1 MKPTK
6 QERLDRDLKALRI
19 YQRQLYS
26 SDLTDVEVADRIA
39 AAKALI
45 NMTR

>member
-1 MKPTK
+1 MKLSE

-26 SDLTDVEVADRIA
+26 SDLTDAEVANKIA
-39 AAKALI
+39 VAKELI
-45 NMTR
+45 NNTK

>member
-6 QERLDRDLKALRI
+6 QEKLDRDLKALRI

-26 SDLTDVEVADRIA
+26 TDLTDDEVADRIA
-39 AAKALI
+39 RAKELI

>member
-1 MKPTK
+1 MRASE

-26 SDLTDVEVADRIA
+26 SDLTDAEVSERIA
-39 AAKALI
+39 TAKALI
-45 NMTR
+45 NRDR

>member
-1 MKPTK
+1 MKASE

-26 SDLTDVEVADRIA
+26 SDLTDDEVAERIA
-39 AAKALI
+39 TAKALI
-45 NMTR
+45 NRDR

>member
-1 MKPTK
+1 MKASE

-39 AAKALI
+39 RAKELI

>member
-1 MKPTK
+1 MKVSE

-26 SDLTDVEVADRIA
+26 SDLTDVEVSERIA
-39 AAKALI
+39 RAKELI

>member
-1 MKPTK
+1 MRASE

-26 SDLTDVEVADRIA
+26 SDLTDAEVADRIA
-39 AAKALI
+39 RAKELI